1 MSEETD
7 LLCCVFLCE
16 IEACVP
22 LNFLIILVFVVIIV
36 VVCQAIRRLTS
47 VKQSSVACHS
57 SKYN

>member
-7 LLCCVFLCE
+7 LLCCAFLCE
-16 IEACVP
+16 VEACVP